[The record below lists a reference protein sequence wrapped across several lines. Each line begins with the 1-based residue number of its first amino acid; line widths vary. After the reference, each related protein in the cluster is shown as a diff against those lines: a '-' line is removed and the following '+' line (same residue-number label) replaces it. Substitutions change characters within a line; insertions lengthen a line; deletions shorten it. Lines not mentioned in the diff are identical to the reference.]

1 MGNEHDLQTPYEH
14 PIFLYTIGV
23 SKALS
28 TPKQLEEWIEAS
40 VGIAERFGIEK
51 ALGYLIGEKFYNLV
65 SDLFGSRK
73 MIRMIEQQRKQ
84 LNYTPVVER
93 QVRSR
98 LYDMNLVE
106 IHEREKARI
115 IEREGLLIKFV
126 FLIRLAFPPHEIR
139 KYFDSHPGLG
149 VHGHISTEE
158 DHEFLVKHG
167 AIEHSIE
174 TEAEEALIL
183 GGMMK
188 YFGINV

>member
-1 MGNEHDLQTPYEH
+1 
-14 PIFLYTIGV
+14 V
-23 SKALS
+23 SKTFS
-28 TPKQLEEWIEAS
+28 NPKQLEEWIEAS
-40 VGIAERFGIEK
+40 LGIAERFGIEK

-84 LNYTPVVER
+84 LNYTPVIEGH
-93 QVRSR
+93 VRSR

-139 KYFDSHPGLG
+139 KYFDSHPRLC

-167 AIEHSIE
+167 AIEHSID
-174 TEAEEALIL
+174 TEGEDALIL
-183 GGMMK
+183 GDMMK
-188 YFGINV
+188 YFGVG